1 MILKGFLFLRVNNFV
16 NSLHNCEMAGLLYVG
31 TGVSVGGVRFWVVG
45 EHTQI
50 STIILFVHTK

>member
-1 MILKGFLFLRVNNFV
+1 
-16 NSLHNCEMAGLLYVG
+16 MAGLLYAG